1 MFRSLQCGVLL
12 VVLAVLCSGTAYGQ
26 DPPPASDPPSAEGTG
41 NPLDAETSANED
53 RERRR
58 IDRSERSAAEER
70 LREMIALISPDAR
83 ENRERIENYYRS
95 LRLQRFL
102 DRVIDFSL
110 EVRAVHALRFARI
123 EEPWAMECPYFRRHF

>member
-1 MFRSLQCGVLL
+1 MFRSLHSWLLL

-26 DPPPASDPPSAEGTG
+26 DPPPPGPGAAGTG
-41 NPLDAETSANED
+41 NPLDAETRADED
-53 RERRR
+53 RERER
-58 IDRSERSAAEER
+58 IDRSERRDAEER
-70 LREMIALISPDAR
+70 LREWIKSISPEAR
-83 ENRERIENYYRS
+83 ENREKVENYYRS